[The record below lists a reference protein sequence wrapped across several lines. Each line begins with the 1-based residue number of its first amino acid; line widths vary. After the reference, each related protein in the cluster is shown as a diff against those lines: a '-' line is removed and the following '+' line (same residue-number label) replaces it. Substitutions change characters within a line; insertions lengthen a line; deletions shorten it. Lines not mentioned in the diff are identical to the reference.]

1 MKDDINTEIKI
12 IGYVLI
18 LGFMYIFMVL
28 LYTYTALGFILA
40 RRA

>member
-1 MKDDINTEIKI
+1 MTDDADVQIKI

-18 LGFMYIFMVL
+18 LGFMHIFTVP
-28 LYTYTALGFILA
+28 YTYTALNFILA